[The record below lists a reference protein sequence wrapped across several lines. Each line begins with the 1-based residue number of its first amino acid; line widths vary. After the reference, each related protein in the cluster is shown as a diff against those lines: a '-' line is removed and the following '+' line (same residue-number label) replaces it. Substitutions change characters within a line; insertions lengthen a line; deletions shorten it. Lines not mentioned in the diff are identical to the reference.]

1 MHTRCPKVHH
11 PIKCPLHVVKTSGDH
26 LKCPE
31 FTPKYVTLLAFIG
44 CNQLYGCVEMET
56 QYRSNFVVELRW
68 SLELQTAPLKP
79 MFTYKVVC

>member
-1 MHTRCPKVHH
+1 
-11 PIKCPLHVVKTSGDH
+11 
-26 LKCPE
+26 
-31 FTPKYVTLLAFIG
+31 
-44 CNQLYGCVEMET
+44 MET